1 MSKII
6 NFEEAKI
13 KKELENDKELE
24 HFNLEIKNLLELIET
39 TKSEEERKQE
49 EELFEILAMYEK
61 GEL

>member
-24 HFNLEIKNLLELIET
+24 HFNLEIRNLLELIEA
-39 TKSEEERKQE
+39 TKSEEERKKE
-49 EELFEILAMYEK
+49 EELYEILAMYEK